1 MDTAMKI
8 WHDHQKGSVVC
19 SCGHVVCISK
29 IMEKQICSWCGKLV
43 YRDPKAEFK
52 DKLLKEMRR

>member
-1 MDTAMKI
+1 MKI
-8 WHDHQKGSVVC
+8 WHDRQKGSVVC

-29 IMEKQICSWCGKLV
+29 SKEKQICSWCGKLV
-43 YRDPKAEFK
+43 YCDPKAEFK